1 MSMLHVFALNE
12 PVAVTH
18 THLTRQKGEVAV
30 LPPLAEWLGVEAID
44 TNEIELF
51 AINDLSDMGLSDYI
65 TLAFAPETA
74 IPSATVT
81 RLDALDGAVLLVPE
95 RALSGPATPGPKAT
109 LIASLALAQ
118 ADHGADLP
126 KAKVAP
132 LPTAAPPARHEAGP
146 PLALYALIAM
156 AILAALIFFV
166 GWS

>member
-44 TNEIELF
+44 TDDIELF
-51 AINDLSDMGLSDYI
+51 AINDLSDMALSDYI
-65 TLAFAPETA
+65 RLAFAPEAA
-74 IPSATVT
+74 IPTATVT
-81 RLDALDGAVLLVPE
+81 RLDALDGAVLLVPDK
-95 RALSGPATPGPKAT
+95 ALSAPASPGPKAN
-109 LIASLALAQ
+109 LIASLALAR
-118 ADHGADLP
+118 ADHVADLP

-132 LPTAAPPARHEAGP
+132 LPSAAPPAQHEAGP
-146 PLALYALIAM
+146 PLALYALIGM